1 MTKMWFS
8 LLIHLPKWPLIPKK
22 KHYNAKYWWV
32 GDQLWALMP
41 HPFFLFLF
49 CVLLQNEVG
58 EVFFHHHRWCLS
70 EITRVVGHEITRVTY
85 MAFYQIG
92 GSCDFGGKK
101 KRREEKR
108 REKKKGETSQSKVTT
123 YANVTWFQSNW
134 TRRGQQQDTQSTF
147 GSFNT
152 FVLNN

>member
-108 REKKKGETSQSKVTT
+108 EKKGRNLPIKSNHLCQGHLIPKQLNKKGTT
-123 YANVTWFQSNW
+123 
-134 TRRGQQQDTQSTF
+134 TRYPKY
-147 GSFNT
+147 
-152 FVLNN
+152 LW